1 MAKRLVFV
9 SLLVAAVS
17 VSTRAIAATLSVAE
31 LAINDLV
38 ITEYLANPVGIADA
52 DGEYFE
58 IFNTTGSTI
67 NLGGLVIR
75 DDGSNSFT
83 VTALTLAAHNFAVFS
98 NADGSALGIIPDYVY
113 GGSMALTN
121 TDDEIGLY
129 RQDGTAIN
137 QLSYDD
143 GDFFG
148 AGIAHELAV
157 LNSITPDILTG
168 PVSGTDFIAA
178 TAMLPFNNT
187 GSPGFAGNTT
197 IDLAT
202 VPLPASV
209 WMFGSALSMLGW
221 ARRKA
226 SNAARNALKKN
237 SGGNKQWS
245 VFNDKKKGGD
255 RQSTAHNLG
264 CPAVSGPVP
273 ISNITGAIIPGP
285 IKSRPVICAP
295 L

>member
-1 MAKRLVFV
+1 MAKWLVFV

-17 VSTRAIAATLSVAE
+17 VSTRTIAATLSVAE

-67 NLGGLVIR
+67 DLGGLVIR

-83 VTALTLAAHNFAVFS
+83 VTALTLAAHDFAVFS

-148 AGIAHELAV
+148 AGIAHELAM
-157 LNSITPDILTG
+157 LNPATPAHLAG
-168 PVSGTDFIAA
+168 PVSGSDFIAA
-178 TAMLPFNNT
+178 TAMLPLENI

-202 VPLPASV
+202 VPVPASI

-221 ARRKA
+221 ARRRVCQTMRIAVQEK
-226 SNAARNALKKN
+226 
-237 SGGNKQWS
+237 SGRSQRWNP
-245 VFNDKKKGGD
+245 FNDGKKSDD
-255 RQSTAHNLG
+255 RQATAYYLDF
-264 CPAVSGPVP
+264 PAAPDPVSV
-273 ISNITGAIIPGP
+273 
-285 IKSRPVICAP
+285 PVIIGSVHS
-295 L
+295 